1 MDSRSTISILR
12 AQLNDINSYA
22 AGVTGDVEKITEFFT
37 DNLDQLKAS
46 GANLDDEVDILFKG
60 LKAVP
65 CKEFQS
71 YINRKEELYTDGT
84 MNLTAQELAIVAQ
97 QRFRL
102 MKTKGTFMKS
112 QAIDH
117 EIVDMK
123 AEMVQLKG
131 KLALSKDVEQAG
143 TEKKGERTKKQY
155 QKKDEAWKRVPPQ
168 AGEPLTKQIRNK
180 DFHWCVHHSSWT
192 VHLPS
197 NCRLSGTAPAT
208 GPAAPTNTYPPPTGA
223 MAAAATFTAKSILGL
238 LGSSLGGTD
247 SSDY

>member
-1 MDSRSTISILR
+1 
-12 AQLNDINSYA
+12 
-22 AGVTGDVEKITEFFT
+22 
-37 DNLDQLKAS
+37 
-46 GANLDDEVDILFKG
+46 
-60 LKAVP
+60 
-65 CKEFQS
+65 
-71 YINRKEELYTDGT
+71 
-84 MNLTAQELAIVAQ
+84 
-97 QRFRL
+97 
-102 MKTKGTFMKS
+102 
-112 QAIDH
+112 
-117 EIVDMK
+117 
-123 AEMVQLKG
+123 MVQLKG